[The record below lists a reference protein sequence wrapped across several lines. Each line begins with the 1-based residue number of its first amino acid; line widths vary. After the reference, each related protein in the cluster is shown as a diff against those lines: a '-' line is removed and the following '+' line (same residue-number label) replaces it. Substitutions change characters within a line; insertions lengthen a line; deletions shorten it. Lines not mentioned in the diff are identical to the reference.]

1 MFLDHKIPPPIV
13 TVIFIGLIFGSTY
26 YVAADI
32 FPFQNFISL
41 ATLLIGLVFMFL
53 GVREFKKLQ
62 TTVNPLNPEAATS
75 LVTSG
80 VFSVTR
86 NPMYLGMCFIL
97 LATSIFSGAWLGLL
111 LTLIFMGY
119 ITLFQILPEEKAM
132 QDLFGEAFEDYKA
145 RVRRW
150 I

>member
-13 TVIFIGLIFGSTY
+13 TLIFIGLIFGSTN

-32 FPFQNFISL
+32 FPSQNFISL
-41 ATLLIGLVFMFL
+41 ATLLIGLGFMFL

-86 NPMYLGMCFIL
+86 NPMYLGMSFIL

-111 LTLIFMGY
+111 LILIFMGY
-119 ITLFQILPEEKAM
+119 ITLFQILPEERAM
-132 QDLFGEAFEDYKA
+132 QDLFGETFEDYKA

>member
-13 TVIFIGLIFGSTY
+13 ALIFIGLIFGSTN

-41 ATLLIGLVFMFL
+41 AILLIGLGFMFL

-86 NPMYLGMCFIL
+86 NPMYLGMSFIL

-111 LTLIFMGY
+111 LILIFMGY

-132 QDLFGEAFEDYKA
+132 QDLFGETFEDYKA

>member
-1 MFLDHKIPPPIV
+1 MFLYHKIPPPIV
-13 TVIFIGLIFGSTY
+13 TVIFIGLIFGSTN
-26 YVAADI
+26 YVSAVI

-41 ATLLIGLVFMFL
+41 ATLLIGLGFMFL
-53 GVREFKKLQ
+53 GVKEFKKLQ

-86 NPMYLGMCFIL
+86 NPMYLGMSFIL

-111 LTLIFMGY
+111 LILIFMGY

-132 QDLFGEAFEDYKA
+132 QDLFGETFEDYKA